1 MGSDLAGL
9 LSELQ
14 ASHNLKMIAVVG
26 ADGLMV
32 ESAANH
38 DCDAEA
44 VSAVAANGLLMMG
57 ELGQELGEGAA
68 DVTTLE
74 FPSHTVLLTPLDS
87 DNLLVL
93 VTDGKSL
100 NLGQLRI
107 MMRRSGN
114 RIREVFNSTM
124 SVY

>member
-1 MGSDLAGL
+1 MGSDLSGL

-32 ESAANH
+32 ESSANH

-57 ELGQELGEGAA
+57 ELGQELGEGTAE
-68 DVTTLE
+68 VTTLE

-107 MMRRSGN
+107 MMRRSGD
-114 RIREVFNSTM
+114 RIRDAFSTTV
-124 SVY
+124 SAY

>member
-1 MGSDLAGL
+1 MESELGGL
-9 LSELQ
+9 LAELQ
-14 ASHNLKMIAVVG
+14 SSHNLKLIAVVG
-26 ADGLMV
+26 ADGLLV
-32 ESAANH
+32 ESAAGH

-57 ELGQELGEGAA
+57 ELGQELGDGAA
-68 DVTTLE
+68 EVTTLE
-74 FPSHTVLLTPLDS
+74 FSGHTVLLSPIDE

-93 VTDGKSL
+93 VTEGKSL

-114 RIREVFNSTM
+114 RIRDAYSS
-124 SVY
+124 SVNNY

>member
-1 MGSDLAGL
+1 MGSELAGVL
-9 LSELQ
+9 AELQ
-14 ASHNLKMIAVVG
+14 SSHNLKMIAVVG

-32 ESAANH
+32 EAASAH

-57 ELGQELGEGAA
+57 ELGQELGDGAA
-68 DVTTLE
+68 EVTTLE
-74 FPSHTVLLTPLDS
+74 FPSHTVLLSPIDS

-107 MMRRSGN
+107 MMRRSGD
-114 RIREVFNSTM
+114 RIRDAFGAAVAA
-124 SVY
+124 Y

>member
-1 MGSDLAGL
+1 MGSDLARL

-32 ESAANH
+32 ESSANH

-114 RIREVFNSTM
+114 RIREVFSSTM